1 MSAGSLCRET
11 VGILGAGFDYG
22 VRMDAFALDPR
33 LAADTHVV
41 SDWPVSRVLLMDD
54 ARFPWLILVP
64 RLPEAR
70 ELHALPEP
78 TRTEVFGEVVRAAVA
93 LERATGAHKM
103 NVAAL
108 GNVVPQLHVHVIARE
123 PGDAAWPG
131 PVWGLGERVPREG
144 AARADFLERFG
155 AALA

>member
-1 MSAGSLCRET
+1 M
-11 VGILGAGFDYG
+11 
-22 VRMDAFALDPR
+22 
-33 LAADTHVV
+33 
-41 SDWPVSRVLLMDD
+41 
-54 ARFPWLILVP
+54 
-64 RLPEAR
+64 
-70 ELHALPEP
+70 
-78 TRTEVFGEVVRAAVA
+78 FGEVVRAAVA

-131 PVWGLGERVPREG
+131 PVWGLEEREPRDG
-144 AARADFLERFG
+144 AARDDLLARFG